1 MEFTPITTQE
11 AFDAAIKDRL
21 ARERET
27 VTKKFADYDDL
38 KNRVANYEQQIAD
51 LQRAG
56 KESADASAALQKQ
69 VDTLAA
75 QNKRDETDSVKTR
88 IALELGLPYA
98 MAARLT
104 GEDEAAIRK
113 DAEGLSAL
121 FGRSGRDAPLKNT
134 DPPDV
139 DSKQAA
145 LRRLTQNL
153 TSKGD

>member
-38 KNRVANYEQQIAD
+38 KSKAVNYEQQIAE

-69 VDTLAA
+69 VDALTA
-75 QNKRDETDSVKTR
+75 QNKKYETDSVKTR

-104 GEDEAAIRK
+104 GDDEAAIRK

-121 FGRSGRDAPLKNT
+121 FSRPGRDAPLKDT

>member
-38 KNRVANYEQQIAD
+38 KGKAANYEQQIAD

-69 VDTLAA
+69 VDTLTA
-75 QNKRDETDSVKTR
+75 QNKRYETDSVKTR

-104 GEDEAAIRK
+104 GDDEAAIRK
-113 DAEGLSAL
+113 DAEGLSTL

-134 DPPDV
+134 DSPDV

>member
-69 VDTLAA
+69 VDTLTA
-75 QNKRDETDSVKTR
+75 QNKRYETDSVKTR

-121 FGRSGRDAPLKNT
+121 FGRSGRDAPLKST

>member
-1 MEFTPITTQE
+1 MEFMPITTQE

-38 KNRVANYEQQIAD
+38 KSKAAHYEQQIAE
-51 LQRAG
+51 LQRAS
-56 KESADASAALQKQ
+56 KDSADTSAELQKQ
-69 VDTLAA
+69 VDALTA
-75 QNKRDETDSVKTR
+75 QNRKYETDSVKTR

-104 GEDEAAIRK
+104 GDDEAAIRK

-121 FGRSGRDAPLKNT
+121 FGRSGKEPPLKDT
-134 DPPDV
+134 DPPGV